1 MIMKILSSN
10 DSEDWLLIRMKEMMN
25 RFHKR
30 NSSSASY
37 VDFKSG
43 EKLDFKFSTLQALQV
58 YLFRFSYT
66 QLLSVPLCHFRW
78 IVKRFFNWCCL
89 IQILFSSLF
98 VIESQAT
105 LTVHR
110 NLHLVDV
117 CFFYT
122 QSFDS
127 LLSIYVARKVFV
139 EMPKRECILSKLL
152 ECLLF

>member
-1 MIMKILSSN
+1 MKILSSN
-10 DSEDWLLIRMKEMMN
+10 DSEDWLLIRMKEMMKHKMMN

-89 IQILFSSLF
+89 IWILF
-98 VIESQAT
+98 
-105 LTVHR
+105 
-110 NLHLVDV
+110 
-117 CFFYT
+117 FFYLWLKAKPHSQYIEIFT
-122 QSFDS
+122 WWMF
-127 LLSIYVARKVFV
+127 VFF
-139 EMPKRECILSKLL
+139 ILRALIL
-152 ECLLF
+152 YYLYMLHERCLWECLKENVFCQNS